1 MGTDGKT
8 CVAFDENKLL
18 LLEFR
23 LNFKLIRKK
32 TMKLHNIILI
42 NEIRNGFANL

>member
-1 MGTDGKT
+1 M
-8 CVAFDENKLL
+8 KLL

-32 TMKLHNIILI
+32 TKKYSKAHVI
-42 NEIRNGFANL
+42 NGIRKGFGNS